1 MTYAFAHRGGLDS
14 GAPQN
19 TLAAFA
25 DALLHGCDLESDVRL
40 AADGVPVLVHDA
52 VWVRGP
58 WPVVTAALPSAVL
71 ARVGVCT
78 LADLFRELGSDF
90 ELSLDL
96 KAPRVIGPLIEVLGK
111 AGARERTWLTHDD
124 LSLLARVRAAD
135 EVVRLAHE
143 APLRRIRE
151 AGRTGPEHLALLA
164 SLRVDAQN
172 TTWTGW
178 TPELLAVARG
188 HGVRAFGSLAQTK
201 AELADAAS
209 RGLDGIYS
217 DHVAD
222 LRAALRAARG

>member
-1 MTYAFAHRGGLDS
+1 MTFAFAHRGGTDS

-25 DALLHGCDLESDVRL
+25 DALARGCDLESDVRL

-58 WPVVTAALPSAVL
+58 WPVVTAALPSGVL
-71 ARVGVCT
+71 RRWGVCT
-78 LADLFRELGSDF
+78 LEELFVELGTDF

-96 KAPRVIGPLIEVLGK
+96 KAPRAISPLLEVLRK
-111 AGARERTWLTHDD
+111 ATMRGRTWVTHDD
-124 LSLLARVRAAD
+124 LGLLGRVRAAD
-135 EVVRLAHE
+135 EMVRLAHE
-143 APLRRIRE
+143 APLGRIRQ
-151 AGRTGPEHLALLA
+151 AGRTAPEHLALLA
-164 SLRVDAQN
+164 AGRIDAQN

-178 TPELLAVARG
+178 SQELLARARG
-188 HGVRAFGSLAQTK
+188 HGLRAFGSLAQTK

-217 DHVAD
+217 DHLTD
-222 LRAALRAARG
+222 MKAALGPL

>member
-1 MTYAFAHRGGLDS
+1 MTFAFAHRGGVDS

-25 DALLHGCDLESDVRL
+25 DALSRGGDLESDVRL

-52 VWVRGP
+52 VWVSGP
-58 WPVVTAALPSAVL
+58 WPVVTAALPSGVL
-71 ARVGVCT
+71 GRVGVCT
-78 LADLFRELGSDF
+78 LAELFRELGSDF

-96 KAPRVIGPLIEVLGK
+96 KAPRAIGPLLEVLRK
-111 AGARERTWLTHDD
+111 AGSRERTWLTHDD
-124 LSLLARVRAAD
+124 LGLLGRVRAAD

-143 APLRRIRE
+143 APLGRIRK
-151 AGRTGPEHLALLA
+151 AGRSGPEHVALLA
-164 SLRVDAQN
+164 ALRIDAQN

-178 TPELLAVARG
+178 SPELLAVARE
-188 HGVRAFGSLAQTK
+188 HGVQAFGSLAQTT

-222 LRAALRAARG
+222 LQAALRAARG